1 MKITDIIVPAE
12 RYREGV
18 GDPVEFEKLKNSI
31 TKFGLLQPI
40 VVTADGELIAGFR
53 RYTAHVKLGLD
64 YIKTT
69 TPEGITV
76 VSKRKMELEEN
87 FQRHAMTWQE
97 EQRAIVDI
105 FRLEMEED
113 PTRTQ
118 ATTAAMLDIDQ
129 ADISRAQTIVKGLA
143 KHPEIA
149 KKADSASQAYKLLMA
164 TAKQTVRRVE
174 VASQP
179 QEYANIESSFALGDS
194 VEFIKSLPDGCVDA
208 HITDPPFGIDFDDYS
223 PSLLSNISSYKDT
236 RDLYRRILSM
246 APDYYRTLKENGW
259 LVFFLGMSW
268 YQEAKETFREAG
280 FTVDEIPLI
289 WNRSEGNTFTTNPE
303 QLFAKGYDIAL
314 HAYKGKPTVVKRR
327 HNVFTIHPMMA
338 SEKQLLVERPVKL
351 YQEIIEALTIP
362 GETVCDLFAGSG
374 SCPTAA
380 ATIGRKFI
388 ACEID
393 PNRRAVALQKIKFN
407 LNPRGV

>member
-1 MKITDIIVPAE
+1 MKIIDIQISE
-12 RYREGV
+12 DRYRSGV
-18 GDPVEFEKLKNSI
+18 GDQLEFDKLKASI

-40 VVTADGELIAGFR
+40 VVTPDGDLIAGFR
-53 RYTAHVKLGLD
+53 RLSACKELGWD
-64 YIKTT
+64 TIRVVVPENI
-69 TPEGITV
+69 TPI
-76 VSKRKMELEEN
+76 SKRKMELEEN
-87 FQRHAMTWQE
+87 LRRHAMTWQE
-97 EQRAIVDI
+97 EQKAIVDI
-105 FRLEMEED
+105 FRMEMEED
-113 PTRTQ
+113 PSRTQ
-118 ATTAAMLDIDQ
+118 ATTAALLDIDQ

-143 KHPEIA
+143 RHPEIA

-179 QEYANIESSFALGDS
+179 KEYADIESSFALGDS

-223 PSLLSNISSYKDT
+223 PSLLSNTSSYKDT
-236 RDLYRRILSM
+236 KELYRRILSM

-268 YQEAKETFREAG
+268 YQEAKETFRDAG
-280 FTVDEIPLI
+280 FTVDEIPII

-303 QLFAKGYDIAL
+303 QLFSKGYDIAL
-314 HAYKGKPTVVKRR
+314 HAYKGKPSVVKRR

-338 SEKQLLVERPVKL
+338 NEKQLLVERPVKL

-380 ATIGRKFI
+380 AMIGRKFI

-393 PNRRAVALQKIKFN
+393 PNRRAVALKKIKFQ
-407 LNPRGV
+407 LDPKV